1 MTTCIFTADSSI
13 QHDTGPRHPECP
25 ERIPSIV
32 NGLKKILSKN
42 LIWKSVG
49 SFDEKYIKLT
59 HSEKY
64 FEKINQSFPK
74 AGLDFLD
81 GDTIVSKGSK
91 KATYDAVASIINAI
105 DGIMN
110 KEFDNAFCVVR
121 PPGHHAEKEHAMGFC
136 IFNNVAVG
144 ATYLIEKYKLNRLTI
159 IDFDVHHGNGTQD
172 IFYNEKKVLYISSH
186 QFPFYPGTGSEDE
199 TGKYNNIL
207 NIPLKSGT
215 NSKEF
220 FDSYE
225 KVYAKI
231 NEFKPEFILLSAG
244 FDAHK
249 NDPLANINL
258 ETKDYYTLTKEIMKI
273 AKRVCGNKIVSIL
286 EGGYNLA
293 AIQESAK
300 CHVEALLEV
309 SINK

>member
-13 QHDTGPRHPECP
+13 QHDTGPGHPECP
-25 ERIPSIV
+25 ERIPSII
-32 NGLKKILSKN
+32 NGLKKIPSKN
-42 LIWKSVG
+42 LAWRNVS

-74 AGLDFLD
+74 EGLDFLD
-81 GDTIVSKGSK
+81 GDTILSNGSK
-91 KATYDAVASIINAI
+91 KAAYDAVGSIINAI
-105 DGIMN
+105 DAVMN
-110 KEFDNAFCVVR
+110 KEIDNAFCVVR
-121 PPGHHAEKEHAMGFC
+121 PPGHHAEKGHAMGFC
-136 IFNNVAVG
+136 IFNNIAVG

-186 QFPFYPGTGSEDE
+186 QFPFYPGTGSENE

-258 ETKDYYTLTKEIMKI
+258 ETKDFYTLTKEIMKI
-273 AKRVCGNKIVSIL
+273 AKRVCSNKIVSIL

-309 SINK
+309 

>member
-1 MTTCIFTADSSI
+1 VTTCIFTANSSI
-13 QHDTGPRHPECP
+13 HHDTGPGHPECP
-25 ERIPSIV
+25 ERIPSIIS
-32 NGLKKILSKN
+32 GLKKIRSQKLIFKN
-42 LIWKSVG
+42 VG

-64 FEKINQSFPK
+64 FKKINQSFPK
-74 AGLDFLD
+74 EGLAFLD
-81 GDTIVSKGSK
+81 GDTIVSKSSK
-91 KATYDAVASIINAI
+91 EAAYDAVSSIINAI
-105 DGIMN
+105 DGVMN
-110 KEFDNAFCVVR
+110 KEFDNAFCVIR
-121 PPGHHAEKEHAMGFC
+121 PPGHHAEKEQAMGFC

-144 ATYLIEKYKLNRLTI
+144 ATYLLEKYKLNKVAI

-207 NIPLKSGT
+207 NISLKAGT
-215 NSKEF
+215 GSEEF
-220 FDSYE
+220 FDSY
-225 KVYAKI
+225 KRVYDKL

-258 ETKDYYTLTKEIMKI
+258 ESKDYYT
-273 AKRVCGNKIVSIL
+273 IL
-286 EGGYNLA
+286 QLFRKAPNITLKLY
-293 AIQESAK
+293 
-300 CHVEALLEV
+300 
-309 SINK
+309 

>member
-1 MTTCIFTADSSI
+1 MTTCIFTADSSV
-13 QHDTGPRHPECP
+13 QHDTGPGHPECP
-25 ERIPSIV
+25 ERIPSII
-32 NGLKKILSKN
+32 NGLKKIQSKK
-42 LIWKSVG
+42 LIWKNVR
-49 SFDEKYIKLT
+49 SFDDQYIKLT

-74 AGLDFLD
+74 EGLAFLD

-91 KATYDAVASIINAI
+91 KAAYDAVGAIINAI
-105 DGIMN
+105 DAVMN

-121 PPGHHAEKEHAMGFC
+121 PPGHHAEKEQAMGFC

-144 ATYLIEKYKLNRLTI
+144 ATFLMEKYKINKVAI

-207 NIPLKSGT
+207 NIPLKAGT
-215 NSKEF
+215 NSREF
-220 FDSYE
+220 FASYN
-225 KVYAKI
+225 KVYDKL

-258 ETKDYYTLTKEIMKI
+258 ESKDYYTLTKEIIKI
-273 AKRVCGNKIVSIL
+273 AKQVSGNKIVSIL

-300 CHVEALLEV
+300 YHVEALLEA
-309 SINK
+309 

>member
-1 MTTCIFTADSSI
+1 VTTCIFTADSSV
-13 QHDTGPRHPECP
+13 QHDTGPGHPECP
-25 ERIPSIV
+25 ERIPSII
-32 NGLKKILSKN
+32 NGLKKIQSKK
-42 LIWKSVG
+42 LIWKNVR
-49 SFDEKYIKLT
+49 SFDDQYIKLT

-74 AGLDFLD
+74 EGLAFLD

-91 KATYDAVASIINAI
+91 KAAYDAVGAIINAI
-105 DGIMN
+105 DAVMN

-121 PPGHHAEKEHAMGFC
+121 PPGHHAEKEQAMGFC

-144 ATYLIEKYKLNRLTI
+144 ATFLMEKYKINKVAI

-207 NIPLKSGT
+207 NIPLKAGT
-215 NSKEF
+215 NSREF
-220 FDSYE
+220 FASYN
-225 KVYAKI
+225 KVYDKL

-258 ETKDYYTLTKEIMKI
+258 ESKDYYTLTKEIIKI
-273 AKRVCGNKIVSIL
+273 AKQVSGNKIVSIL

-300 CHVEALLEV
+300 YHVEALLEA
-309 SINK
+309 

>member
-13 QHDTGPRHPECP
+13 QHDTGLGHPECP
-25 ERIPSIV
+25 ERIPSII
-32 NGLKKILSKN
+32 NGLKKIQSQK
-42 LIWKSVG
+42 LIWKNVR
-49 SFDEKYIKLT
+49 SFDAKYIKLT

-74 AGLDFLD
+74 EGLAFLD
-81 GDTIVSKGSK
+81 GDTIVSHGSK
-91 KATYDAVASIINAI
+91 KAAYDAVGAIINAI
-105 DGIMN
+105 DAVMN

-121 PPGHHAEKEHAMGFC
+121 PPGHHAEKEQAMGFC
-136 IFNNVAVG
+136 VFNNVAIG
-144 ATYLIEKYKLNRLTI
+144 ATYLMEKYKMNKVAI

-207 NIPLKSGT
+207 NIPLKAGT
-215 NSKEF
+215 NSREF
-220 FDSYE
+220 FASYN
-225 KVYAKI
+225 KVYDKL

-249 NDPLANINL
+249 NNPLAN
-258 ETKDYYTLTKEIMKI
+258 KI
-273 AKRVCGNKIVSIL
+273 GRA
-286 EGGYNLA
+286 
-293 AIQESAK
+293 
-300 CHVEALLEV
+300 HV
-309 SINK
+309 

>member
-1 MTTCIFTADSSI
+1 MTTCIFTADSST
-13 QHDTGPRHPECP
+13 QHDTGPGHPECP
-25 ERIPSIV
+25 ERIPSII
-32 NGLKKILSKN
+32 NGLKRIQSKN
-42 LIWKSVG
+42 LIWKDVG

-64 FEKINQSFPK
+64 LEKINQSFPK
-74 AGLDFLD
+74 EGLDFLD

-91 KATYDAVASIINAI
+91 KAAYDAVSSIINAI
-105 DGIMN
+105 DAVMN
-110 KEFDNAFCVVR
+110 KEFNNAFCVVR
-121 PPGHHAEKEHAMGFC
+121 PPGHHAEKEQAMGFC

-144 ATYLIEKYKLNRLTI
+144 ATYLLEKYKLNKVAI

-199 TGKYNNIL
+199 TGKYDNIL
-207 NIPLKSGT
+207 NIPLKAETS
-215 NSKEF
+215 SKEF
-220 FDSYE
+220 FESYK
-225 KVYAKI
+225 KVYDKL

-258 ETKDYYTLTKEIMKI
+258 ESKDYYTLTKEIMKI
-273 AKRVCGNKIVSIL
+273 AKQICESKIVSIL

-300 CHVEALLEV
+300 YHVEALLE
-309 SINK
+309 I

>member
-1 MTTCIFTADSSI
+1 MTTCIFTANSSI
-13 QHDTGPRHPECP
+13 HHDTGPGHPECP
-25 ERIPSIV
+25 ERIPSIIS
-32 NGLKKILSKN
+32 GLKKIPSQKLIFKN
-42 LIWKSVG
+42 VG

-64 FEKINQSFPK
+64 FKKINQSFPK
-74 AGLDFLD
+74 EGLAFLD
-81 GDTIVSKGSK
+81 GDTIVSKSSK
-91 KATYDAVASIINAI
+91 EAAYDAVSSIINAI
-105 DGIMN
+105 DAVMN
-110 KEFDNAFCVVR
+110 KEFDNAFCVIR
-121 PPGHHAEKEHAMGFC
+121 PPGHHAEKEQAMGFC

-144 ATYLIEKYKLNRLTI
+144 AIYLLEKFKLNKVAI

-207 NIPLKSGT
+207 NIALKAGT
-215 NSKEF
+215 GSEEF
-220 FDSYE
+220 FDSY
-225 KVYAKI
+225 KRVYDKL

-258 ETKDYYTLTKEIMKI
+258 ESKDYYTLTKEIIKI
-273 AKRVCGNKIVSIL
+273 AKQICENKIVSIL

-300 CHVEALLEV
+300 YHVEALLEV
-309 SINK
+309 

>member
-1 MTTCIFTADSSI
+1 MTTCIFTADSST
-13 QHDTGPRHPECP
+13 QHDTGPGHPECP
-25 ERIPSIV
+25 ERIPSII
-32 NGLKKILSKN
+32 NGLKRIQSKN
-42 LIWKSVG
+42 LIWKDVG

-64 FEKINQSFPK
+64 LEKINQSFPK
-74 AGLDFLD
+74 EGLDFLD

-91 KATYDAVASIINAI
+91 KAAYDAVSSIINAI
-105 DGIMN
+105 DAVMN
-110 KEFDNAFCVVR
+110 KEFNNAFCVVR
-121 PPGHHAEKEHAMGFC
+121 PPGHHAEKEQAMGFC

-144 ATYLIEKYKLNRLTI
+144 ATYLLEKYKLNKVAI

-199 TGKYNNIL
+199 TGKYDNIL
-207 NIPLKSGT
+207 NIPLKAEAS
-215 NSKEF
+215 SKEF
-220 FDSYE
+220 FDSYK
-225 KVYAKI
+225 KVYDKL

-258 ETKDYYTLTKEIMKI
+258 ESKDYYTLTKEIIKI
-273 AKRVCGNKIVSIL
+273 AKQICENKIVSIL

-300 CHVEALLEV
+300 YHVEALLEV
-309 SINK
+309 